1 MRIAIATENG
11 QVAAHF
17 GRCPEFTLVD
27 IENDAVQNREVLANP
42 GHVPGLI
49 PRILNEQGAKV
60 IVAGGMGQ
68 RAVMLFGQENIKT
81 VVGITG
87 PVDNVIEQLLA
98 GTLTGGESLC
108 KPGAGKGTG
117 LEKSECDH
125 PAEDNCNH

>member
-1 MRIAIATENG
+1 MRIAIATESG

-27 IENDAVQNREVLANP
+27 IDDGAVQRREVMANP

-49 PRILNEQGAKV
+49 PKILNEQGAKV

-68 RAVMLFGQENIKT
+68 RAVMLFDQENIKT
-81 VVGITG
+81 VVGVVG
-87 PVDNVIEQLLA
+87 PVDGVINQLID
-98 GTLTGGESLC
+98 GTLVGGESLC

-125 PAEDNCNH
+125 PEQDECEH